1 MAGMNGWYKR
11 AVSILVFKVIFLAGC
26 QHTPD
31 RTEPSRRHYDR
42 PIEEAVSD
50 RYDEEIK
57 EILAMARRQEWD
69 EAITQAEGLYA
80 LDPEDP
86 EIERIHKWV
95 QTESKLRRQRVME
108 DEIRDIEAHDSRFSP
123 TVRSVLFDRRS
134 RGLPLP
140 TDLRNAISELEREP
154 LVPPSFNR
162 VIERQGPLYDFDR
175 APRMMDQVLEREV
188 SIQLDDVS
196 LEEIIFTLGR
206 TENINFVADR
216 SLPAFAETV
225 SVQMEDVKLSEFLE
239 YVSRNFD
246 VHFNVGPNLIWIVDG
261 NTNSDRLE
269 ETRFYRLRRGFIMP
283 AEFGA
288 HEIER
293 RTERR
298 DNRETITEREEI
310 EKFVRDG
317 APSEPSIEQ
326 AINKFFKGS
335 EFMIDFE
342 RNLIVATGT
351 PAQLRTLERIIEEF
365 DQPIQQVL
373 IEARFITVTEAA
385 FLQLGAIWE
394 TAGDP
399 RADRRTPEDFTG
411 FGTDVGR
418 GLARTFTDVLS
429 VSNLNATITALEQSG
444 ESQTLS
450 SPRLTVVNNRPATI
464 ADGKRQFYYEEYEVS
479 QQILE
484 RRSTSTLVPKGRPTE
499 LRSGVS
505 LDVLASI
512 GGDGESIL
520 LALNPKVKQDVELVT
535 FATVSDFDEDGNVIK
550 DFEIRL
556 PESRDQEISTRVVVN
571 SGETVVMGG
580 VMERQLTTFTEAVPI
595 LGNIPIIGAAFRR
608 RTEFEQPRYLL
619 IFVTATLLSESGE
632 FISQRRF
639 E

>member
-1 MAGMNGWYKR
+1 MNRPFRG
-11 AVSILVFKVIFLAGC
+11 VILILVFKCFFLVSC

-31 RTEPSRRHYDR
+31 RDR
-42 PIEEAVSD
+42 EAGRPHERAVDESVSQ
-50 RYDEEIK
+50 RYDDEIK
-57 EILAMARRQEWD
+57 EILALARRNEWD
-69 EAITQAEGLYA
+69 EAMTQASGLYA
-80 LDPEDP
+80 LDPDDAEV
-86 EIERIHKWV
+86 ERIYTWV
-95 QTESKLRRQRVME
+95 EKERRRRQQKALE
-108 DEIRDIEAHDSRFSP
+108 GELHDIEAQDSRFSP
-123 TVRSVLFDRRS
+123 TLRSVLFDRRS
-134 RGLPLP
+134 RGLSLP
-140 TDLRNAISELEREP
+140 TDLRNTLDELDRQP
-154 LVPPSFNR
+154 LVPDSFNR

-175 APRMMDQVLEREV
+175 APRRMDQILEREV
-188 SIQLDDVS
+188 SIQLDDAS

-206 TENINFVADR
+206 SENINFVADR
-216 SLPAFAETV
+216 NLPAFEQTI
-225 SVQMEDVKLSEFLE
+225 SVQMEDVMLSEFLD

-246 VHFNVGPNLIWIVDG
+246 LHFQVGSNLVWIVDG
-261 NTNSDRLE
+261 NTNSERLQ

-288 HEIER
+288 QEIER

-298 DNRETITEREEI
+298 DDREIITETQDI

-317 APSEPSIEQ
+317 APTEPSIER
-326 AINKFFKGS
+326 AIKRFFKGS
-335 EFMIDFE
+335 DYMIDFE
-342 RNLIVATGT
+342 RNLIVASGT
-351 PAQLRTLERIIEEF
+351 PTQLRTLETIIEEF

-373 IEARFITVTEAA
+373 IEARFLTVTEAA
-385 FLQLGAIWE
+385 FLQLGTIWE

-399 RADRRTPEDFTG
+399 RADRRAPEDFTG

-429 VSNLNATITALEQSG
+429 VRNLNATLTALEQSG

-479 QQILE
+479 QQVLE
-484 RRSTSTLVPKGRPTE
+484 RRSTSTLVPRGTPTE

-512 GGDGESIL
+512 GGDGESIM
-520 LALNPKVKQDVELVT
+520 LALHPKVKQDVELVT

-556 PESRDQEISTRVVVN
+556 PESRDQELATRVVVN

-580 VMERQLTTFTEAVPI
+580 VMEMEQTTFTEAVPI
-595 LGNIPIIGAAFRR
+595 LGNLPIIGAAFRR
-608 RTEFEQPRYLL
+608 QTEFEQPRYLL

-632 FISQRRF
+632 FIRQRRF